1 MKHSTRKPLLQVLL
15 DSGYFSRRK
24 AYAYIK
30 RGHIKING
38 RPVRD
43 PGALVDPFTSS
54 ITFKGYRINPYVR
67 RREYVMYNKP
77 AGEFFVPRQI
87 MHLLPLEPLEKE
99 DMGLMILTNDPEL
112 LRKFRESHIKR
123 TYIVKLS
130 RPPADRLRIEGARYT
145 TIGKNLLRLTT
156 ARLKFH
162 QLREKIPGVVN
173 VKRIE
178 IEPIV
183 LPDDLREGMYRALTE
198 DERLAL
204 VDYIL
209 SR

>member
-1 MKHSTRKPLLQVLL
+1 MHKPLLQILL
-15 DSGYFSRRK
+15 DSGYFPRRK

-30 RGHIKING
+30 RGHIKVNG
-38 RPVRD
+38 KPVRN
-43 PGALVDPFTSS
+43 PNALVNPFSSS
-54 ITFKGYRINPYVR
+54 ITFKGFRINPYVKKK
-67 RREYVMYNKP
+67 EYVIYNKP
-77 AGEFFVPRQI
+77 AGEFFVPREI

-123 TYIVKLS
+123 TYIVRLS
-130 RPPADRLRIEGARYT
+130 RPPRDRLRIEGAKYT

-156 ARLKFH
+156 AKLRFH
-162 QLREKIPGVVN
+162 QLREKIPNVID

-183 LPDDLREGMYRALTE
+183 LPDDLEEGKYRPLSE
-198 DERLAL
+198 DEKLAL
-204 VDYIL
+204 VDYVL

>member
-1 MKHSTRKPLLQVLL
+1 MHKPLLQILL
-15 DSGYFSRRK
+15 DSGYFPRRK

-30 RGHIKING
+30 RGHIKVNG
-38 RPVRD
+38 KPVRD
-43 PGALVDPFTSS
+43 PRAMVDPFTSS

-67 RREYVMYNKP
+67 RKEYVMYNKP
-77 AGEFFVPRQI
+77 AGEFFVPREI

-99 DMGLMILTNDPEL
+99 DMGLLILTNDSEL

-130 RPPADRLRIEGARYT
+130 RPPRDRLKIEGARYT
-145 TIGKNLLRLTT
+145 TIGKNLLKLTT
-156 ARLKFH
+156 AKLRFH
-162 QLREKIPGVVN
+162 QLREKIPNVVN

-183 LPDDLREGMYRALTE
+183 LPDDLGEGEYRPLSE
-198 DERLAL
+198 DEKVAL